1 MLQTKMESSTVKVR
15 IAMTSTELLSQRK
28 IIPFRPSIAIK
39 IYCCMF
45 NNYVNFHF
53 IFTTFQKQRKNCGNI
68 AVASSSMNIS
78 ILNL

>member
-15 IAMTSTELLSQRK
+15 IAMTSTGLSSQRK

-45 NNYVNFHF
+45 NNYMNFHF
-53 IFTTFQKQRKNCGNI
+53 IFLTTFQKQRKNYGKI
-68 AVASSSMNIS
+68 AVASSAMNI
-78 ILNL
+78 